1 MDIKDLTP
9 KSNTVKVE
17 LKHPQTGEPLK
28 HNKKQMFV
36 ERYLPHTKEYKK
48 VKYAITQKYL
58 KRAQETDSRDI
69 DLFEADMDTFELLAK
84 TTSSW
89 QLYWDGEWIELTE
102 EKAMEVYQEAFWI
115 ADQLQEGENS
125 ADVFTQT

>member
-69 DLFEADMDTFELLAK
+69 DLFEADMDTIELFAK
-84 TTSSW
+84 TTASW
-89 QLYWDGEWIELTE
+89 QLFWDGEWVEFTQG
-102 EKAMEVYQEAFWI
+102 KAMEVYEEAFWI

-125 ADVFTQT
+125 ADVFT